1 MQSANSSNAKVP
13 VGTFVEFQVI
23 VLTNDENHFASDLC
37 EGTCKGLIK
46 ISNRP
51 MIYYILRNLIEQKL
65 KYITIV
71 VNSKYYD
78 EMVSYVNETFPENHK
93 VDDKKSMAGYFIDV
107 EPYTSN
113 NNEELGPIQCL
124 LHIRHRIKSDFIVVN
139 CDIVGFVDFHSLAN
153 LFRGE
158 NAICALLLLE
168 ENQTDN
174 ENKKQKRE
182 DELLNLENNI
192 WVCIDKNSKVVSIK
206 DSLSM
211 KQSGRLK
218 ISKINLTAHRNF
230 ILKTDLLDSHVYIF
244 KNYVLDIMDH
254 KTNFT
259 SIKYDLIPYLI
270 KIQNTRRA
278 AEYYSKSEF
287 KFNMYKTLINKY
299 EGGEDNDVSEQK
311 EGAIAPHGTLD
322 QVLTPP
328 ALKKRNIVANR
339 KTCILCSSFTSH
351 LPLPNPL
358 YLPNLSQKENIESV
372 VCYVQPKSNGFC
384 QRINSLPNF
393 IKANML
399 FCVSRHEQLKNVLP
413 PYCFFLMSD
422 KNQSYKDCIISSQ
435 FEHEENV
442 ILKKSV
448 LGKNVRIKKNSS
460 VNRSIFMDNI
470 IISENCHIQNSII
483 CKNVVIEDNC
493 KLVDCIVRENSVIER
508 NGIFEKETLPLFIS

>member
-1 MQSANSSNAKVP
+1 MQSASPSSPKVP

-23 VLTNDENHFASDLC
+23 VLTNDENHFASELC

-46 ISNRP
+46 ISNRC
-51 MIYYILRNLIEQKL
+51 MIYYILRNIIEQKL

-78 EMVSYVNETFPENHK
+78 EMVSYVNETFPENYSL
-93 VDDKKSMAGYFIDV
+93 DDKKGLDSYCIDV
-107 EPYTSN
+107 EPYTSS
-113 NNEELGPIQCL
+113 NNEELGPVQCL
-124 LHIRHRIKSDFIVVN
+124 LQMRHKIKSDFIIVN
-139 CDIVGFVDFHSLAN
+139 CDILGFVDFHSLAN

-174 ENKKQKRE
+174 EKKKQKMKE
-182 DELLNLENNI
+182 ELLNLENNI

-230 ILKTDLLDSHVYIF
+230 ILKTDLLDSHVYVF
-244 KNYVLDIMDH
+244 KNYVLDIMER
-254 KTNFT
+254 KSSFT

-270 KIQNTRRA
+270 KIQNTQ
-278 AEYYSKSEF
+278 YYSKSEF

-299 EGGEDNDVSEQK
+299 EGGEDNDESEQK
-311 EGAIAPHGTLD
+311 EGGTAPRGPLD
-322 QVLTPP
+322 Q
-328 ALKKRNIVANR
+328 
-339 KTCILCSSFTSH
+339 
-351 LPLPNPL
+351 
-358 YLPNLSQKENIESV
+358 QENVESV

-422 KNQSYKDCIISSQ
+422 KNQSYKDCIISSH

-448 LGKNVRIKKNSS
+448 LGKNVTIKKNSS

-470 IISENCHIQNSII
+470 TVSENCQIHNSII

-508 NGIFEKETLPLFIS
+508 NGNFEKETLPLFIS

>member
-1 MQSANSSNAKVP
+1 MQSAPPSSPKVP
-13 VGTFVEFQVI
+13 AGTFVEFQVI
-23 VLTNDENHFASDLC
+23 ILTNDENHFASELC

-46 ISNRP
+46 ISNRC
-51 MIYYILRNLIEQKL
+51 MIYFILRNLIEQRL

-71 VNSKYYD
+71 VNSRYYD
-78 EMVSYVNETFPENHK
+78 EMVAYVNEAFPENYRI
-93 VDDKKSMAGYFIDV
+93 DDKKSLDSYCIDV
-107 EPYTSN
+107 EPYTSS
-113 NNEELGPIQCL
+113 NNEELGPVQCL
-124 LHIRHRIKSDFIVVN
+124 LQMRHKIKSDFIIVN
-139 CDIVGFVDFHSLAN
+139 CDILGFVDFHSLAN

-168 ENQTDN
+168 ENHTDN
-174 ENKKQKRE
+174 EKKKQKRN
-182 DELLNLENNI
+182 DELLNLENKI

-218 ISKINLTAHRNF
+218 ISKINLMAHRNF

-244 KNYVLDIMDH
+244 KNYVLDIMER
-254 KTNFT
+254 KSAFT

-278 AEYYSKSEF
+278 AEYYAKSEF
-287 KFNMYKTLINKY
+287 RFNMYKTLINEY
-299 EGGEDNDVSEQK
+299 EGGEDKDESEQK
-311 EGAIAPHGTLD
+311 EGATAPSEPLD
-322 QVLTPP
+322 Q
-328 ALKKRNIVANR
+328 
-339 KTCILCSSFTSH
+339 
-351 LPLPNPL
+351 
-358 YLPNLSQKENIESV
+358 QENIESV

-384 QRINSLPNF
+384 QRINTLPNF

-422 KNQSYKDCIISSQ
+422 KNQSYKDCIISSH

-448 LGKNVRIKKNSS
+448 LGKNVTIKKNSS

-470 IISENCHIQNSII
+470 IISENCHIQNCIL

-493 KLVDCIVRENSVIER
+493 KLVDCIVKENSVIER

>member
-1 MQSANSSNAKVP
+1 MQSANASSPKVP
-13 VGTFVEFQVI
+13 VGTFVEFQVV

-46 ISNRP
+46 ISNRC
-51 MIYYILRNLIEQKL
+51 MIYFILRNIIEQKL
-65 KYITIV
+65 KYITIL
-71 VNSKYYD
+71 VNSKYYN
-78 EMVSYVNETFPENHK
+78 EMVSYVNEAFPDNYK
-93 VDDKKSMAGYFIDV
+93 ADNKKGLDGYCIDV
-107 EPYTSN
+107 EPYTSS
-113 NNEELGPIQCL
+113 NNEELGPVQCL
-124 LHIRHRIKSDFIVVN
+124 LQMRHKIKSDFIVVN
-139 CDIVGFVDFHSLAN
+139 CDIMGFVDFHSLAN

-168 ENQTDN
+168 ENQAYN
-174 ENKKQKRE
+174 ETKKQKSH
-182 DELLNLENNI
+182 DDILNLENNI

-211 KQSGRLK
+211 KQSGRFK

-244 KNYVLDIMDH
+244 KNYVLDIMER
-254 KTNFT
+254 KSAFT

-278 AEYYSKSEF
+278 AEYYAKSEF

-299 EGGEDNDVSEQK
+299 EKGEDNEEVEQK
-311 EGAIAPHGTLD
+311 EGGTPFL
-322 QVLTPP
+322 
-328 ALKKRNIVANR
+328 
-339 KTCILCSSFTSH
+339 SSPLSH
-351 LPLPNPL
+351 
-358 YLPNLSQKENIESV
+358 QENIESV

-422 KNQSYKDCIISSQ
+422 KNQSYKDCIISSH

-442 ILKKSV
+442 TLKKSV
-448 LGKNVRIKKNSS
+448 LGKNVKIKKNSS

-470 IISENCHIQNSII
+470 TISENCHIQNSII
-483 CKNVVIEDNC
+483 CKNVLIEDNC

>member
-1 MQSANSSNAKVP
+1 MQSANPSSPKVP
-13 VGTFVEFQVI
+13 VGTFVEFQVVI
-23 VLTNDENHFASDLC
+23 LTNDENHFASDLC

-46 ISNRP
+46 ISNRC
-51 MIYYILRNLIEQKL
+51 MIYFILRNLIEQKL

-78 EMVSYVNETFPENHK
+78 EMVSYVNETFPENYK
-93 VDDKKSMAGYFIDV
+93 VDDKKSLDSYCIDV
-107 EPYTSN
+107 EPYTSSN
-113 NNEELGPIQCL
+113 SEELGPIQCL
-124 LHIRHRIKSDFIVVN
+124 LQIRHKIKSDFIVVN
-139 CDIVGFVDFHSLAN
+139 CDILGFVDFHSLAN

-168 ENQTDN
+168 ENQTD
-174 ENKKQKRE
+174 EKKKQKKE

-211 KQSGRLK
+211 KQSGRFK

-244 KNYVLDIMDH
+244 KNYVLDIMER
-254 KTNFT
+254 KSSFT

-270 KIQNTRRA
+270 RIQNTRRA

-287 KFNMYKTLINKY
+287 KFNMFKTLINRY
-299 EGGEDNDVSEQK
+299 EGGEDNDES
-311 EGAIAPHGTLD
+311 D
-322 QVLTPP
+322 
-328 ALKKRNIVANR
+328 
-339 KTCILCSSFTSH
+339 
-351 LPLPNPL
+351 
-358 YLPNLSQKENIESV
+358 QKENIESV

-384 QRINSLPNF
+384 QRINSLSNF

-399 FCVSRHEQLKNVLP
+399 FCVSRHDQLKNVLP

-470 IISENCHIQNSII
+470 IVSENCHIQNSII
-483 CKNVVIEDNC
+483 CKNVVIGDNC
-493 KLVDCIVRENSVIER
+493 KLVDCVVRENSVIER

>member
-322 QVLTPP
+322 Q
-328 ALKKRNIVANR
+328 
-339 KTCILCSSFTSH
+339 
-351 LPLPNPL
+351 
-358 YLPNLSQKENIESV
+358 KENIESV